1 VRAGGRALGPAAF
14 RDDVGH
20 FWGILATRPYMRVR
34 QGLAAVLWALGER
47 QVAIAHVQEPLRL
60 NPGDNQGLRYTLATW
75 LLAAGDD
82 AALADLLRQYPE
94 EGSATWAYTRALAAF
109 RRHGAGGPAD
119 AALREALT
127 TNPFLPAYVLG
138 LKPLPR
144 RLPAYVGFGDEDE
157 ADVYIAEAAEPWLT
171 SPEALTWLSTVV
183 AGDAPPPAPARP
195 CRRRRT

>member
-82 AALADLLRQYPE
+82 AALADLLRQYRR
-94 EGSATWAYTRALAAF
+94 RA
-109 RRHGAGGPAD
+109 
-119 AALREALT
+119 
-127 TNPFLPAYVLG
+127 
-138 LKPLPR
+138 
-144 RLPAYVGFGDEDE
+144 
-157 ADVYIAEAAEPWLT
+157 
-171 SPEALTWLSTVV
+171 
-183 AGDAPPPAPARP
+183 APPGPIPAPWPRSVATVRAGQRT
-195 CRRRRT
+195 RRSGRR